1 LTDVTKSIQINNKKE
16 LFGSMIIIFNSHYL
30 KREIT
35 GLGRYTRQLHAALS
49 KHDVI
54 NIHPVS
60 ILYKNKYLRFISIF
74 LYELLGPFLIRLK
87 HKNAIHISPAF
98 SCAAFAKAADIV
110 VMHDLAFLEY
120 PEKYT
125 KVEKLY
131 FRFNCYLLS
140 KSPCKIVTPSMYVKS
155 QLINNLGIKETRIHQ
170 ISPYSEFS
178 GSNRDENNYFI
189 LLSNAHPRKNIS
201 NVVNAFSCSDAAACG
216 FRLIVV
222 GNFDYTVN
230 DGKSNL
236 EFIKGLDDDNLQ
248 SLLSH
253 SSALL
258 LFSYSEGFGYP
269 VIEAASLGVPS
280 LTSNVTSLNEL
291 MIDVDGNKPCLT
303 VVEIETKINM
313 FLHDNEYRK
322 QLKNHTKI
330 LNNRYSKSIFVAKWR
345 KLLDE

>member
-1 LTDVTKSIQINNKKE
+1 
-16 LFGSMIIIFNSHYL
+16 
-30 KREIT
+30 
-35 GLGRYTRQLHAALS
+35 
-49 KHDVI
+49 
-54 NIHPVS
+54 
-60 ILYKNKYLRFISIF
+60 
-74 LYELLGPFLIRLK
+74 
-87 HKNAIHISPAF
+87 
-98 SCAAFAKAADIV
+98 
-110 VMHDLAFLEY
+110 
-120 PEKYT
+120 
-125 KVEKLY
+125 
-131 FRFNCYLLS
+131 
-140 KSPCKIVTPSMYVKS
+140 MYVKS

-201 NVVNAFSCSDAAACG
+201 NVVNAFSCSDAAAYG
-216 FRLIVV
+216 FRLIIV

-230 DGKSNL
+230 DGISNL

-303 VVEIETKINM
+303 VVEIEAKINM

-330 LNNRYSKSIFVAKWR
+330 LNNRFSKSIFVAKWR